1 MLPGICN
8 VIPLAAVCDRVRR
21 SPALL
26 MLSVEVASAFSF
38 AFGSSSS
45 PEVKIFGRYLLMD
58 DVRRGVLE
66 KGKPGRKNQLVSV
79 MIIKHENM
87 SILASVHL
95 IVQVWVP
102 APRFLPC
109 AGDLGWS
116 DKPRRHQDCWCC
128 RWNLRRVETAASRD
142 WRG

>member
-1 MLPGICN
+1 MGLGEGDRLACLPFSAMLPGICN

-58 DVRRGVLE
+58 DVRRGVLG
-66 KGKPGRKNQLVSV
+66 KGKTEEEESAGVCNDYKTQEYINTSLGSPDSAGVGAGT
-79 MIIKHENM
+79 E
-87 SILASVHL
+87 
-95 IVQVWVP
+95 VP
-102 APRFLPC
+102 PM
-109 AGDLGWS
+109 
-116 DKPRRHQDCWCC
+116 RR
-128 RWNLRRVETAASRD
+128 
-142 WRG
+142 